1 MIKCNATIKLFFLSL
16 FLLQLI
22 SVSYLF
28 ECKSANIKLGD
39 VSTEEGIVDFSTEDS
54 EGEVDA
60 EFYVIDN
67 KYSSSNHVVCDV
79 YQQTIYLSHNNQI
92 PKPVYLEIPYS
103 PPEQII

>member
-1 MIKCNATIKLFFLSL
+1 MFLKFFFPLL

-22 SVSYLF
+22 CTSYF
-28 ECKSANIKLGD
+28 TVNKDNNKMLGD
-39 VSTEEGIVDFSTEDS
+39 ISTEEGLVDFSIEDG
-54 EGEVDA
+54 EGEVEA
-60 EFYVIDN
+60 EFYVIGN
-67 KYSSSNHVVCDV
+67 KNSSSNNDVCDV